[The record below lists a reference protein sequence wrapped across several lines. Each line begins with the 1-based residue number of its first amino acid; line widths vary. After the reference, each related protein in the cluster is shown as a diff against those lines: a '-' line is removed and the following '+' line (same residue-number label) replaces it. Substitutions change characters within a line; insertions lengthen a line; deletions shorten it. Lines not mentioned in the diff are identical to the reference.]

1 MSAQLPQ
8 NLVHGH
14 GRSLKSQLEGLRE
27 LGLELTIGWVRA
39 GGQCAYKQPKTR
51 NKHHCRTRCDCRMT
65 AAWQV
70 LMRLLLRIVFVS
82 AVMTLQR
89 ACNVLHCWH

>member
-39 GGQCAYKQPKTR
+39 GGQCAYKQPKTLVFM
-51 NKHHCRTRCDCRMT
+51 RT
-65 AAWQV
+65 
-70 LMRLLLRIVFVS
+70 
-82 AVMTLQR
+82 
-89 ACNVLHCWH
+89 